1 MKSFAL
7 SRGNPWPVSRVQGHN
22 QGSGEFFSG
31 ARKPLPIATGV
42 IMLFRHVFAVST
54 FAIALPL
61 ASVSA
66 QSTAPEPA
74 KWSFSL
80 GVDPTHFDLHTP
92 EPGVNARMVANLT
105 RSWQSGNSRFARH
118 NSLMVSADAPRE
130 SQPFMI
136 SQFGPQCD
144 CPMSVSRR
152 YTGLTAGA
160 SYDLFRVSRFTP
172 YITGGT
178 GIYYNGYRRSP
189 VRGFL
194 TPSELAFYQN
204 GGFSQDNFSLGVN
217 AGLGFKVRIGSHELF
232 IEQMLHKF
240 DVRQPGIGIYPLNI
254 GLRF

>member
-1 MKSFAL
+1 M
-7 SRGNPWPVSRVQGHN
+7 
-22 QGSGEFFSG
+22 
-31 ARKPLPIATGV
+31 
-42 IMLFRHVFAVST
+42 HVRYVVAVSSL
-54 FAIALPL
+54 AIALPL

-66 QSTAPEPA
+66 QSTAPDTA
-74 KWSFSL
+74 RWSFSL

-92 EPGVNARMVANLT
+92 EPGVDARMVANLT

-118 NSLMVSADAPRE
+118 ISLMVGADVPRE
-130 SQPFMI
+130 VQPGLI
-136 SQFGPQCD
+136 SPFGPQCD
-144 CPMSVSRR
+144 CPMRLSRR
-152 YTGLTAGA
+152 YAGLTAGA
-160 SYDLFRVSRFTP
+160 SYDLFRVSRFRP

-189 VRGFL
+189 VNGVL

-217 AGLGFKVRIGSHELF
+217 AGLGLKVRIGSHELF